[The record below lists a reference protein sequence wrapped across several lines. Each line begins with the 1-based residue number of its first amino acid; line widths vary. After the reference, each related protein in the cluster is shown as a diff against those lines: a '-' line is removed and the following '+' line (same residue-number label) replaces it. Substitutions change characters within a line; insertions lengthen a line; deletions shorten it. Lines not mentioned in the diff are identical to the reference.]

1 MALEGVDYSWAR
13 PTPADL
19 YKAGKRFAV
28 RYLSWG
34 SSGRGNSILSGA
46 SNGKV
51 LTKSEAD
58 RLQAAG
64 LAVVSNWEFRTDDQ
78 LRGRDG
84 GRFDAREADRLHLD
98 RGGPAEAPIYF
109 STDFDASTTQLATC
123 YEYLR
128 GCADILGWDR
138 VGVYGGYRT
147 IAYMHGRGVKWLW
160 QTYAWSGGRWHPGA
174 QLQQYKNGVKVAGA
188 DVDLNRATAMNFGQ
202 WAATKEDDDMGWDEK
217 INLITGQGVSY
228 EGDKWKA
235 RFVLASDHYYT
246 LKFGQEIRAEQAAAK
261 LRDEAILKAIKGV
274 DTKAILSAIDTRAA
288 EDASRDAVLMAE
300 AAAAVKAALPSVE
313 ELAAAVAAAVDH
325 DLDTAAVAAAL
336 REVLGGIDEVGE

>member
-13 PTPADL
+13 PAPADL

-58 RLQAAG
+58 KLQAAG

-78 LRGRDG
+78 MRGRDG
-84 GRFDAREADRLHLD
+84 GRYDAREAERLHLD
-98 RGGPAEAPIYF
+98 RGGDPAAPIYF
-109 STDFDASTTQLATC
+109 STDFDASTAQLTTC

-128 GCADILGWDR
+128 GCADVLGWDR

-147 IAYMHGRGVKWLW
+147 IAHMHGKGVKWLW

-188 DVDLNRATAMNFGQ
+188 DVDLNRATTTNFGQ
-202 WAATKEDDDMGWDEK
+202 WAATKEDDEDMSWDQK
-217 INLITGQGVSY
+217 IDLITGQGVSY
-228 EGDKWKA
+228 SDTEWRA
-235 RFVLASDHYYT
+235 SFLLASDHYYT
-246 LKFGQEIRAEQAAAK
+246 MKFGQELLAGQKAAK
-261 LRDEAILKAIKGV
+261 LREEAILAAVKGL
-274 DTKAILSAIDTRAA
+274 DTKAVLAKIDAVTAA
-288 EDASRDAVLMAE
+288 ETARDAALLAE
-300 AAAAVKAALPSVE
+300 VR
-313 ELAAAVAAAVDH
+313 ELATGGATAQEVY
-325 DLDTAAVAAAL
+325 DLLVSKLTGAH
-336 REVLGGIDEVGE
+336 E